1 VESERDRVPRGISSY
16 PARQTDRVTFL
27 ITAGPTREAID
38 PVRYISN
45 RSSGKMGYAIA
56 EAALDAGHDV
66 ILISGPTN
74 LAPPRNTK
82 FISVST
88 SDEMFDAVHQH
99 SDSSDISVL
108 CAAVADYKPAQVSP
122 VKIKKRIG
130 ELSLELIPTRDILQS
145 LGQRQNRKFLLV
157 GFAAETDHL
166 EANAKEKLHKKNCDI
181 IVANDARIALE
192 SDYNELL
199 ILFRDGE
206 MKRISRAP
214 KTFLAR
220 ELVKIFANSQQKSLT
235 KKM

>member
-1 VESERDRVPRGISSY
+1 M
-16 PARQTDRVTFL
+16 TFL
-27 ITAGPTREAID
+27 ITAGPTREPID

-66 ILISGPTN
+66 ILISGPVN
-74 LAPPRNTK
+74 LSPPRNTK

-99 SDSSDISVL
+99 ADSSDICVL
-108 CAAVADYKPAQVSP
+108 CAAVADYKPAEVSP
-122 VKIKKRIG
+122 VKIKKCAAQV
-130 ELSLELIPTRDILQS
+130 SLELIPTRDILQS
-145 LGQRQNRKFLLV
+145 LGRRQNRKFLLV

-166 EANAKEKLHKKNCDI
+166 EANATKKLREKNCDI
-181 IVANDARIALE
+181 IVANDAHIGME
-192 SDYNELL
+192 TDENELL
-199 ILFRDGE
+199 ILFCDGE
-206 MKRISRAP
+206 TKKISRAP

-220 ELVKIFANSQQKSLT
+220 ELVKIFSNSQQKRLT

>member
-56 EAALDAGHDV
+56 DAALDAGHDV
-66 ILISGPTN
+66 ILISGPVN

-99 SDSSDISVL
+99 ADSSDICVL
-108 CAAVADYKPAQVSP
+108 CAAVADYKPAEVSP
-122 VKIKKRIG
+122 VKIKKCAAQV
-130 ELSLELIPTRDILQS
+130 SLELIPTRDILQS
-145 LGQRQNRKFLLV
+145 LGRRPDRKFLLV

-166 EANAKEKLHKKNCDI
+166 EANATKKLREKNCDI
-181 IVANDARIALE
+181 IVANDARIGME
-192 SDYNELL
+192 TDENELL
-199 ILFRDGE
+199 ILCRNGE
-206 MKRISRAP
+206 TKRISRAP

-220 ELVKIFANSQQKSLT
+220 ELVKFFSNSQQKSLT

>member
-1 VESERDRVPRGISSY
+1 
-16 PARQTDRVTFL
+16 VTFL

-66 ILISGPTN
+66 ILISGPVN

-88 SDEMFDAVHQH
+88 SDEMFDAVNQH
-99 SDSSDISVL
+99 ADTSDICVL
-108 CAAVADYKPAQVSP
+108 CAAVADYKPVQVSP
-122 VKIKKRIG
+122 VKIKKRAG
-130 ELSLELIPTRDILQS
+130 KFSLELIPTPDILQS
-145 LGQRQNRKFLLV
+145 LGQRQNRTFLLV
-157 GFAAETDHL
+157 GFAAETDRL
-166 EANAKEKLHKKNCDI
+166 EANAMEKLRKKNCDI
-181 IVANDARIALE
+181 IVGNDARTAME
-192 SDYNELL
+192 TDENELL

-206 MKRISRAP
+206 TKKISRAP
-214 KTFLAR
+214 KKFLAR
-220 ELVKIFANSQQKSLT
+220 ELVKIFLNSQQKSLT

>member
-1 VESERDRVPRGISSY
+1 
-16 PARQTDRVTFL
+16 VTFL
-27 ITAGPTREAID
+27 ITAGPTREPID

-66 ILISGPTN
+66 ILISGPVN
-74 LAPPRNTK
+74 LAPPPDAK

-99 SDSSDISVL
+99 ADSSDICVL

-122 VKIKKRIG
+122 VKIKKCAAQV
-130 ELSLELIPTRDILQS
+130 SLELVPTRDILHS
-145 LGQRQNRKFLLV
+145 LGLQGDREFFLV

-166 EANAKEKLHKKNCDI
+166 EANAAKKLREKNCDI
-181 IVANDARIALE
+181 IVANDARIAME
-192 SDYNELL
+192 TDENEFL

-206 MKRISRAP
+206 TKKISRSS
-214 KTFLAR
+214 KTNLAR
-220 ELVKIFANSQQKSLT
+220 ELVKIFQNSQQKSLT

>member
-1 VESERDRVPRGISSY
+1 M
-16 PARQTDRVTFL
+16 TFL
-27 ITAGPTREAID
+27 ITAGPTREPID

-56 EAALDAGHDV
+56 EAALDEGHDV
-66 ILISGPTN
+66 ILISGPVN
-74 LAPPRNTK
+74 LAPPRNAK
-82 FISVST
+82 IVSVST

-99 SDSSDISVL
+99 ADSSDICVL

-122 VKIKKRIG
+122 TKIKKRED
-130 ELSLELIPTRDILQS
+130 ELLLALVPTRDILQS
-145 LGQRQNRKFLLV
+145 LGRQQKRMFLLV

-166 EANAKEKLHKKNCDI
+166 QANAAEKLRKKNCDI
-181 IVANDARIALE
+181 IVANDALIGME

-214 KTFLAR
+214 KSFLAR
-220 ELVKIFANSQQKSLT
+220 ELVKIFSNSQQKCLT
-235 KKM
+235 KNM